1 MSSQD
6 ENGPDE
12 KNWKKISFVV
22 SGILVALL
30 VAISLV
36 LLILPSNDN
45 EGSSNEVA
53 TQPRESQQ
61 TGTADGKSV
70 CGLDATGGK
79 TLTKAPKD
87 VEWEPIRSL
96 YVPTSE
102 EHGPGVVDES
112 TQVRSCFSRTPE
124 GALLSAVSML
134 GASADPELLV
144 DTIQARGAESP
155 GKTIALGQAQ
165 ERASQNDQTMPPMEV
180 AGFRILSFSED
191 AASVEV
197 VMSVDDGTQDLYQ
210 TTSADM
216 EWQDGDWK
224 FKFGDDGSGGAVS
237 SQVSDLSNYVKW
249 DQNG

>member
-6 ENGPDE
+6 ENGSDE
-12 KNWKKISFVV
+12 KNWKKPSFVV
-22 SGILVALL
+22 SGILVALV

-36 LLILPSNDN
+36 LLIFPSSKD
-45 EGSSNEVA
+45 EGSSEEVA
-53 TQPRESQQ
+53 TQPQDSSP
-61 TGTADGKSV
+61 TGSRNGKSV
-70 CGLDATGGK
+70 CGLDATGGT
-79 TLTKAPKD
+79 TLTKAPKK

-96 YVPTSE
+96 YIPVSD
-102 EHGPGVVDES
+102 EHGPGVVDEA
-112 TQVRSCFSRTPE
+112 TQVRTCFSRTPE
-124 GALLSAVSML
+124 GALFSAVSML

-144 DTIQARGAESP
+144 ETIETRGADSP

-165 ERASQNDQTMPPMEV
+165 ERASQSDQTMPPMEV

-197 VMSVDDGTQDLYQ
+197 VMSVDDGSQELYQ

-216 EWQDGDWK
+216 VWEDGDWK

-237 SQVSDLSNYVKW
+237 AQVSDLSNYVKW